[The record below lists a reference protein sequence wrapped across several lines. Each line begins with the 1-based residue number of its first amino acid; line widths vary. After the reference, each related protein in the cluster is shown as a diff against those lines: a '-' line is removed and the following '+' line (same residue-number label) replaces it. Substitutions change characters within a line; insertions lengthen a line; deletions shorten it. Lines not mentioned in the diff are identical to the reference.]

1 MITVISGTNRKESIS
16 KIVAKQVYEILKD
29 KTSEEIKFLSL
40 DELPDG
46 ILHVDMYGSE
56 NQSKELAVFQDEFV
70 IPADKFYFVIPEYN
84 GSFPGILKLFMDACS
99 VRKYKE
105 SFHGGKKAA
114 LLGIASGRAGN
125 LRGLDH
131 FSGVLNYLQISVM
144 PPHQPIGS
152 IEKLVDKSVDKIN
165 DKETIKLIES
175 QIRKFINF

>member
-1 MITVISGTNRKESIS
+1 MITVISGTNRKDSLS
-16 KIVAKQVYEILKD
+16 KIVAQHVFELLREY
-29 KTSEEIKFLSL
+29 TSEEIKFLSL
-40 DELPDG
+40 EDLPDG

-56 NQSKELAVFQDEFV
+56 NQSKELAVLQDEFV

-152 IEKLVDKSVDKIN
+152 IEKLVDKS
-165 DKETIKLIES
+165 ERKLIDHDTLKAVENQVKRFVS
-175 QIRKFINF
+175 F

>member
-1 MITVISGTNRKESIS
+1 MITVISGTNRKDSLS
-16 KIVAKQVYEILKD
+16 KIVAQHVFELLQEN
-29 KTSEEIKFLSL
+29 TSEEIKFLSL
-40 DELPDG
+40 EDLPDG

-56 NQSKELAVFQDEFV
+56 NQSKELAALQDEFV
-70 IPADKFYFVIPEYN
+70 IPADKFYFIIPEYN

-114 LLGIASGRAGN
+114 LLGLASGRAGN

-144 PPHQPIGS
+144 PPHQPIGN
-152 IEKLVDKSVDKIN
+152 IEKLLDKSVDKIN
-165 DKETIKLIES
+165 DKETIKLLES